1 MPRTIIFLSVTLALA
16 VLGLGAYL
24 VFTQGPAVAP
34 GSTASTFVL
43 ATSTISESTD
53 AYEIDAEYPQF
64 GMAVIDTQIRTAY
77 EEAITEIKA
86 QPVVPH
92 GESVATNSFYGRFDN
107 TYIGSDIISA
117 ELILS
122 QYTGGAHPSTIF
134 AGVAFD
140 VDSGKRLE
148 LSDALALIGK
158 SIETLSAS
166 SSAILARDLGD
177 VFMFPEGANTNPE
190 NFSSFVVSR
199 DAVTFIFQ
207 QYQVAPYAAGPQ
219 RVSFERVR

>member
-1 MPRTIIFLSVTLALA
+1 MPRIIILLAVASALAL
-16 VLGLGAYL
+16 LGIGTYF
-24 VFTQGPAVAP
+24 VFTAGPVAVSVGP
-34 GSTASTFVL
+34 TPTFVL

-53 AYEIDAEYPQF
+53 AFDIDAEYPQF
-64 GMAVIDTQIRTAY
+64 GMSAIDTQIRTAY
-77 EEAITEIKA
+77 EEAIAELKA

-92 GESVATNSFYGRFDN
+92 GESAAKNSFFGRFDK
-107 TYIGSDIISA
+107 TYSGPDIISA

-140 VDSGKRLE
+140 RTTGKRLE

-158 SIETLSAS
+158 NITDVSAS
-166 SSAILARDLGD
+166 STQILTHDLGEG
-177 VFMFPEGANTNPE
+177 FMFPEGANTNPE
-190 NFSSFVVSR
+190 NFSSFVVSA
-199 DAVTFIFQ
+199 DMVTFIFQ

-219 RVSFERVR
+219 RVSFLRVR